1 MTPTQPHHHDH
12 NTTASNTDGVT
23 MNDKAFQ
30 ILFKP
35 DDIVEI
41 RALHRGGPRRQSW
54 WVATDL
60 SSQNVKDHI
69 KGLERQGYDI
79 YFGANPRNCNGGGD
93 AKDVSTMRCLFTDL
107 DPKIKTETI
116 SWDDASIQ
124 VLESG
129 LPRPSVV
136 VSSGRGWH
144 LYWVLND
151 PITDREVW
159 RTAQKSII
167 SKFDLSDEYIH
178 DAPRIMRFPGTRNS
192 KNGNVSKVTVAD
204 NVAYP
209 LSAFLRPVVVVAT
222 PRPTASQADTSA
234 SSRFLRYLEK
244 TDPAQEGKRNSECYR
259 LACVGHDMDLDVP
272 AILDGMRVWN
282 AAKAQ
287 PPLDEAELL
296 KTVTS
301 AKATARSVAGSK
313 NREFPGRSGAPA
325 GSALPIPIRAD
336 PRPDS
341 PPAPVPQADGS
352 VLDQLA
358 RDCSLVVGTTQV
370 WHNGLRMSMPMEAL
384 IALHPVEGKIWRMA
398 KDRRTVRAG
407 DIVFET
413 DPAKVKPG
421 QVNLWQGLEL
431 VPDSRPCPML
441 SEHIDILCGRNAELA
456 AWVRAWLA
464 IQVQRP
470 GVKLDTA
477 LIVQGKPGSGKSI
490 FFSCFRSIFG
500 RHGIKATQSTIDS
513 DYTGWMS
520 QRLFVQCEEV
530 GSTRGQVARLR
541 NVLKDWVTG
550 EQVEIR
556 EKYQVSRTET
566 AHCNFVF
573 LSNDSVPLPIDADDR
588 RFAVVRHDFIP
599 DRDYF
604 VQLGQEIEDNGP
616 ARLLWHLLQVDLGE
630 FWEHS
635 PPPHTSAKDDLTD
648 LCKTSPQLFLSEWMG
663 SKIEGLPFISASGS
677 DLYLAYAAWAK
688 LHNYKVEAAITFHKR
703 LKLDSGIKRDRTA
716 NTRYYRVDYDD
727 CQRFESSLKAYL
739 SMVDTRRVR

>member
-1 MTPTQPHHHDH
+1 
-12 NTTASNTDGVT
+12 

-30 ILFKP
+30 LLF
-35 DDIVEI
+35 DSGDIVEV
-41 RALHRGGPRRQSW
+41 RALHRDGPRRQEW
-54 WVATDL
+54 CLAVDL
-60 SSQNVKDHI
+60 QTPTIKDHI
-69 KGLERQGYDI
+69 RQLEAEGYDI
-79 YFGANPRNCNGGGD
+79 YFGANPRRIMGGGTN
-93 AKDVSTMRCLFTDL
+93 ADVDLFHAVFCDL
-107 DPKIKTETI
+107 DHITL
-116 SWDDASIQ
+116 DDAMIQ
-124 VLESG
+124 HMESG
-129 LPRPSVV
+129 LPVPNIVTN
-136 VSSGRGWH
+136 SGRGIH
-144 LYWVLND
+144 FYWLLND
-151 PITDREVW
+151 SGTTSDTW
-159 RTAQKSII
+159 RLAQKAII
-167 SKFDLSDEYIH
+167 NRLPSADKAIH
-178 DAPRIMRFPGTRNS
+178 DPARIMRFPGTINT
-192 KNGNVSKVTVAD
+192 KVGVRAAVLQAD
-204 NVAYP
+204 GRERFP
-209 LSAFLRPVVVVAT
+209 ISAFLRPVVVVAP
-222 PRPTASQADTSA
+222 PRPTTSQADTSA

-341 PPAPVPQADGS
+341 QPLPTPQADGS

-588 RFAVVRHDFIP
+588 RFAVVQHDFIP

-616 ARLLWHLLQVDLGE
+616 ARLLGHLLQVDLGE

-739 SMVDTRRVR
+739 SMVDARRVR